1 MIACVLVQKIEG
13 TLVSRVMLHGTAFTG
28 PSNPIVKL
36 NEIAGFL
43 EVAVN
48 AKIPGRQFGCP
59 PILSLQKKK

>member
-1 MIACVLVQKIEG
+1 MSG
-13 TLVSRVMLHGTAFTG
+13 VMLHGTAFTG

-59 PILSLQKKK
+59 PILSLKKKK